1 MIRHWLPSM
10 TYKFEIGVY
19 AEQVIKSTHN
29 AIFQPNLEG
38 YSGDIGVML
47 NRQIIPFSLL
57 EDNN

>member
-1 MIRHWLPSM
+1 M
-10 TYKFEIGVY
+10 TYKFEIDVY
-19 AEQVIKSTHN
+19 AEQVIKSTQN
-29 AIFQPNLEG
+29 AVFQPNLEG

>member
-29 AIFQPNLEG
+29 AVFPPNLEG
-38 YSGDIGVML
+38 Y
-47 NRQIIPFSLL
+47 
-57 EDNN
+57 

>member
-10 TYKFEIGVY
+10 TYKFDTGIY

-29 AIFQPNLEG
+29 AVFPPNLEG

-47 NRQIIPFSLL
+47 NRQIIPF
-57 EDNN
+57 

>member
-10 TYKFEIGVY
+10 TYKFEVGVY

-29 AIFQPNLEG
+29 AVFPPNLEG

-47 NRQIIPFSLL
+47 NRQIIPFSLF

>member
-10 TYKFEIGVY
+10 TYKFEIGFY

-29 AIFQPNLEG
+29 AVFQPNLEG